1 MNRTRKTNSSR
12 VTWTA
17 TLARV
22 AFLGSSVILLPTAS
36 AHSVLTSPLPR
47 IAGANGSGLTTGP
60 CGTAR
65 TAAQPV
71 TMPPLTPGA
80 SLTVTWSETINHPG
94 CFHVDFSPAGDL
106 NFVPLAILPH
116 STAGAPPRP
125 YSTMVTLPTAPCT
138 ACTLRVRQ
146 IQLAADPVA
155 GTCPETGITTYFTC
169 ANVVLGTGAGATGG
183 TSGSGGATG
192 TGGTTGTGGSGT
204 TGTGGRAGGTGGV
217 AASGGSTA
225 GSGGAVGTG
234 GAGTIVGSGGTT
246 GTGGT
251 TAGSGGATG
260 TGGSV
265 AGSGGAPGTGGTT
278 GTGAT
283 DPNAGGGCSYA
294 GHTTRP
300 GLVTP
305 FVGILFALALRRRRT
320 RNRAG
325 RP

>member
-17 TLARV
+17 TLARF

-47 IAGANGSGLTTGP
+47 IAGVNGSGLTTGP

-94 CFHVDFSPAGDL
+94 CFHVDFSAAGDL

-116 STAGAPPRP
+116 STAAALPRP
-125 YSTMVTLPTAPCT
+125 YSTMVTLPTAPCA

-155 GTCPETGITTYFTC
+155 GTCPETGITTYFSC

-183 TSGSGGATG
+183 TSGTGGATG
-192 TGGTTGTGGSGT
+192 TGGTTGTGTGGSFGS
-204 TGTGGRAGGTGGV
+204 GTGGRGTGG
-217 AASGGSTA
+217 ATGSGGSA
-225 GSGGAVGTG
+225 PGSGGTVGTG
-234 GAGTIVGSGGTT
+234 GTTVGSGGTT

-283 DPNAGGGCSYA
+283 DPNATGGCSYA

-305 FVGILFALALRRRRT
+305 FVGILLALALRRRRT